1 MENKVLVFIPF
12 IDKDDMN
19 YRLLEMSGLLDSL
32 LWDREFIGFKINV
45 IRHGTYF
52 NEDRINEIQSMIKE
66 LYERDINITSLVL
79 DVNLSGTQVS
89 KLEEIFNIPVIDK
102 TNLILRIFKSRAKSK
117 EAKLQVEIA
126 TLQYQAAQLV
136 HTDADYSQVTS
147 GSGKNKGSGEKE
159 KELEK
164 RRIKN
169 RIHQKRKE
177 LQEIKI
183 ARKTGR
189 NLRKSNQIPTIAI
202 VGYTNAGKSTLI
214 NLLLKHSKSKQA
226 KEVYAE
232 DRLFATLETSTRL
245 IDFYNYPSFLLTDT
259 VGFLKDLP
267 HFLIS
272 AFRSTLEEIK
282 EADLLI
288 EVVDISSPFYKENIE
303 TTDDILKQLGADNV
317 NKIVF
322 LNKHDLCFDGVD
334 YLPKKNEIFTSFV
347 DDEYSYL
354 EIIDFIMNNL
364 TIKWNTYDF
373 LIPFEEV
380 VKFRKCSYVLKE
392 EIKENGILYTAR
404 INPIN
409 FDYYSKYLFSD

>member
-1 MENKVLVFIPF
+1 M
-12 IDKDDMN
+12 
-19 YRLLEMSGLLDSL
+19 
-32 LWDREFIGFKINV
+32 
-45 IRHGTYF
+45 
-52 NEDRINEIQSMIKE
+52 
-66 LYERDINITSLVL
+66 
-79 DVNLSGTQVS
+79 S

-102 TNLILRIFKSRAKSK
+102 TNLILRIFKSRATSK

-189 NLRKSNQIPTIAI
+189 NLRKSTQIPTIAI

-322 LNKHDLCFDGVD
+322 LNKHDLCFDGAD